1 MELSL
6 RLTALT
12 LLLRPMGPWAL
23 RAAILSLAVLALLTP
38 RVLLA
43 PATWM
48 ALSLLIAVRIAWDWP
63 LADNHIYLLAY
74 WTFAI
79 ALALGHSSPANAL
92 ARSSIVLLAIVFVM
106 AVVWKA
112 ALSPDFLD
120 GRFFRVTL
128 LTDQRFDP
136 LITSVGGL
144 TAEDVAHNRMALAAL
159 PEGAELLDPPPL
171 VETSSFRRL
180 VWISTIGSL
189 LLEVVIAVAGIATI
203 AARTGTRALHAA
215 LLSFC
220 ALTYAFAPVAGFGWL
235 LLSMGAAPARP
246 DQRVLRAAYVA
257 TWMLVLVYAEV
268 RV

>member
-12 LLLRPMGPWAL
+12 LLLRPMGPWAI
-23 RAAILSLAVLALLTP
+23 RAAILSVAVLALLTP

-43 PATWM
+43 SSTWM
-48 ALSLLIAVRIAWDWP
+48 VLSLLIAVRIGWDWP

-79 ALALGHSSPANAL
+79 ALALGHPSPAAAL
-92 ARSSIVLLAIVFVM
+92 ARSSVVLLAIVFVM

-128 LTDQRFDP
+128 LTDVRFDP
-136 LITSVGGL
+136 LITRVGGL
-144 TAEDVAHNRMALAAL
+144 TPDDVAHNRMALAAL

-189 LLEVVIAVAGIATI
+189 LLEAVIAVAGLVTMAG
-203 AARTGTRALHAA
+203 RTGARAMHAA
-215 LLSFC
+215 LLAFC

-235 LLSMGAAPARP
+235 LLSMGAAPARA
-246 DQRVLRAAYVA
+246 DQRLLRAAYVA

-268 RV
+268 RA